1 MAIDVHFIFVWRTL
15 KARWGNPYITH
26 SLSLLPSF
34 TRPDILEEL
43 VDYVLQQPDDSKDES
58 VRYK

>member
-1 MAIDVHFIFVWRTL
+1 MATDVHFIFVWRTL